1 MSSSLDEL
9 FASAGFDAAS
19 SSDRPKPPSPN
30 PPFPLGF
37 SLSLA
42 EAGSA
47 LKVVPRTNGV
57 EPRLEPSL
65 GVELEGGNAVLLF
78 DVSCEPKV
86 PEPLPN
92 ALPPLPNAPPP
103 LPNALPPLP
112 NVLPPLPKTLWPLV
126 LAPNGL
132 GDEDGLEK
140 MLPPPPSPPTDPKP
154 PLLANEAKPPP
165 VEGLAGAAL
174 PKTLPPVEAPVAGP
188 AELENPGD
196 PKAGAAPPAEALAHG
211 ETFVP
216 RPPDCPNA
224 APG

>member
-19 SSDRPKPPSPN
+19 SSDNPKPPSPN

-47 LKVVPRTNGV
+47 LKVVPRTKGV
-57 EPRLEPSL
+57 EPRPEPSL
-65 GVELEGGNAVLLF
+65 GVELEGGNAVLLV
-78 DVSCEPKV
+78 DVSLEPKVPEPKV

-92 ALPPLPNAPPP
+92 ALPPP
-103 LPNALPPLP
+103 
-112 NVLPPLPKTLWPLV
+112 PKTLWPLA

-132 GDEDGLEK
+132 GDEEGLEK
-140 MLPPPPSPPTDPKP
+140 MLPPPLSPPRVPKP

-174 PKTLPPVEAPVAGP
+174 PKTLPPVEPPVAGP
-188 AELENPGD
+188 AELENPGE
-196 PKAGAAPPAEALAHG
+196 PKAGAAPPAEALAQG
-211 ETFVP
+211 ETLAP
-216 RPPDCPNA
+216 SPPDCPNA
-224 APG
+224 AVG

>member
-9 FASAGFDAAS
+9 FESAGFDAAS
-19 SSDRPKPPSPN
+19 SNDNPKPPSPN

-57 EPRLEPSL
+57 EPRPEPSL
-65 GVELEGGNAVLLF
+65 GVELEGGNAVLLV
-78 DVSCEPKV
+78 VSLEPKV

-92 ALPPLPNAPPP
+92 AF
-103 LPNALPPLP
+103 
-112 NVLPPLPKTLWPLV
+112 PPLPKTLWPLA
-126 LAPNGL
+126 LPPNGL
-132 GDEDGLEK
+132 GEEEGLEK
-140 MLPPPPSPPTDPKP
+140 MLPPPLSPPRVPKP
-154 PLLANEAKPPP
+154 PLLANEANPPP

-188 AELENPGD
+188 AELENPGE
-196 PKAGAAPPAEALAHG
+196 PKAGAAPPAEAVAQG
-211 ETFVP
+211 ETLVP
-216 RPPDCPNA
+216 SPPDCPNA
-224 APG
+224 AAG

>member
-9 FASAGFDAAS
+9 FESAGFDAAS
-19 SSDRPKPPSPN
+19 SSDSPKPPSPN

-42 EAGSA
+42 DAGSA

-57 EPRLEPSL
+57 EPRPEPSL
-65 GVELEGGNAVLLF
+65 GAELEGGNAVLVV
-78 DVSCEPKV
+78 VSLEPKV
-86 PEPLPN
+86 LEPLPN
-92 ALPPLPNAPPP
+92 ALPPLP
-103 LPNALPPLP
+103 
-112 NVLPPLPKTLWPLV
+112 KTLWPLA

-132 GDEDGLEK
+132 GDEEGLEK
-140 MLPPPPSPPTDPKP
+140 MLPPLLSPPRVPKP

-196 PKAGAAPPAEALAHG
+196 PKAGAAPPADALAQG
-211 ETFVP
+211 ETLAP
-216 RPPDCPNA
+216 SPPDCPNA
-224 APG
+224 AAG